1 MTSVK
6 PDPMKNLVIFMI
18 SLAIV
23 GIILALAVYFAID
36 LPLQLAALHAPTNGN
51 SCSTSE
57 PAIRCRILGY

>member
-18 SLAIV
+18 VLAII

-36 LPLQLAALHAPTNGN
+36 LPLQQAALHAPSNT
-51 SCSTSE
+51 
-57 PAIRCRILGY
+57 GYT